1 MINDKPTGLLSLPN
15 ELLLYHIFIYLHS
28 TDLLHAFGQLYNRRL
43 NALLCAYIRHVDFST
58 IDTSVVSID
67 RWLPYLTISSFR
79 INADHLND
87 QHFAIFSSLNRLD
100 LQLTTASQKVSQMV
114 AFTRLKVLSITLT
127 SEQPQRLE
135 GLASFLWHPDNYLES
150 LSSSNCFILDKDDL
164 FPTSS
169 SHLFRHCFDAVC
181 TYALEHFELRLHNV
195 YNRSSTFSPQFLQRR
210 AWPAKVRSLRF
221 VTHDQLMDTTSF
233 CAFVKRFSLSLEH
246 LSFYIST
253 RQRFLMSTPHSLE
266 QDLLTHLTH
275 LKRIDFCVHSGFM
288 NVEIDRRQTFDNW
301 TKKQVISILHR
312 RQFHTRFTLPFAFD
326 RLEHVRNGFVDFH
339 CNYRKSN
346 AILSLPSVVMISL
359 DSRAK
364 FSLVLFTFIQQ
375 ICPCLRHLQF
385 KNYCH
390 FSDDLIQNT
399 TLTLPTVIELCLGNV
414 ICSIDFP
421 TLHRV
426 LCLIPNLKHLT
437 AKRCHINVI
446 DTMNNDTTNVTLPPD
461 NFDHFVSLIKLN
473 LIGFNTQ
480 RKTFEGGNK
489 EEQDDD
495 NPNDFVFDFLILTPS
510 SALFYSH
517 SFSRYVLVYV
527 IFNLFKNYCHFS
539 DDLIQN
545 TTLTLPTV
553 NELCLGNV
561 VCSIDFPTLRRVLC
575 LIPNLKHLTAK
586 RCHINVIDTM
596 NNDTNAACSMI
607 DALCQMDPQAIPK
620 RIYLL
625 GGYYNI
631 NYMQLRNQIDVMH
644 ENSKSVLKANVTLP
658 PDNFDHFVSLVKLN
672 LIGFNTQRK
681 TFEGGNKEEQDD
693 DNPND

>member
-1 MINDKPTGLLSLPN
+1 
-15 ELLLYHIFIYLHS
+15 
-28 TDLLHAFGQLYNRRL
+28 
-43 NALLCAYIRHVDFST
+43 
-58 IDTSVVSID
+58 
-67 RWLPYLTISSFR
+67 
-79 INADHLND
+79 
-87 QHFAIFSSLNRLD
+87 
-100 LQLTTASQKVSQMV
+100 
-114 AFTRLKVLSITLT
+114 
-127 SEQPQRLE
+127 
-135 GLASFLWHPDNYLES
+135 
-150 LSSSNCFILDKDDL
+150 
-164 FPTSS
+164 
-169 SHLFRHCFDAVC
+169 
-181 TYALEHFELRLHNV
+181 
-195 YNRSSTFSPQFLQRR
+195 
-210 AWPAKVRSLRF
+210 
-221 VTHDQLMDTTSF
+221 
-233 CAFVKRFSLSLEH
+233 
-246 LSFYIST
+246 
-253 RQRFLMSTPHSLE
+253 MSTPHSFE
-266 QDLLTHLTH
+266 QNLLTHLTH

-288 NVEIDRRQTFDNW
+288 NIEIDRRQTFDNW
-301 TKKQVISILHR
+301 TKNQVISILHR

-326 RLEHVRNGFVDFH
+326 RLEHV
-339 CNYRKSN
+339 CN
-346 AILSLPSVVMISL
+346 V
-359 DSRAK
+359 
-364 FSLVLFTFIQQ
+364 
-375 ICPCLRHLQF
+375 
-385 KNYCH
+385 
-390 FSDDLIQNT
+390 
-399 TLTLPTVIELCLGNV
+399 
-414 ICSIDFP
+414 
-421 TLHRV
+421 
-426 LCLIPNLKHLT
+426 
-437 AKRCHINVI
+437 
-446 DTMNNDTTNVTLPPD
+446 
-461 NFDHFVSLIKLN
+461 
-473 LIGFNTQ
+473 
-480 RKTFEGGNK
+480 
-489 EEQDDD
+489 
-495 NPNDFVFDFLILTPS
+495 LILTPS

-693 DNPND
+693 DKPNDFVF

>member
-446 DTMNNDTTNVTLPPD
+446 DTMNNDTNAACSMIDALCQMDPQAIPKRIYLLGSYY
-461 NFDHFVSLIKLN
+461 NINYMQLRNQNRLIKLN

-495 NPNDFVFDFLILTPS
+495 NPNDFVFDCTVVYDRSSILQH
-510 SALFYSH
+510 L
-517 SFSRYVLVYV
+517 LCGIV
-527 IFNLFKNYCHFS
+527 IMARS
-539 DDLIQN
+539 V
-545 TTLTLPTV
+545 P
-553 NELCLGNV
+553 
-561 VCSIDFPTLRRVLC
+561 
-575 LIPNLKHLTAK
+575 
-586 RCHINVIDTM
+586 
-596 NNDTNAACSMI
+596 
-607 DALCQMDPQAIPK
+607 AI
-620 RIYLL
+620 
-625 GGYYNI
+625 
-631 NYMQLRNQIDVMH
+631 
-644 ENSKSVLKANVTLP
+644 SLP
-658 PDNFDHFVSLVKLN
+658 PDSCRKFKRRFQSFSDRFLQTLSWKRPGTCRN
-672 LIGFNTQRK
+672 LLESAK
-681 TFEGGNKEEQDD
+681 TVPES
-693 DNPND
+693 